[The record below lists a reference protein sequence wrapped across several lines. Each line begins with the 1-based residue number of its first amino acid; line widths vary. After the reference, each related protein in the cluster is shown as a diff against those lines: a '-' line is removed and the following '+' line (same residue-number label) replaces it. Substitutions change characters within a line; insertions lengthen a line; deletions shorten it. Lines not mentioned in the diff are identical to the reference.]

1 MGEAERAAGSAMSR
15 MLLIGCGAV
24 VVLLLGSTSAL
35 AAVRYAEPGPGG
47 ANPNCPQGNPC
58 DIEEAVELASSN
70 DEVVVLPGDYF
81 AGANQID
88 MNAAGLNVHGIVGEP
103 RPRIFSSANS
113 AIRSFDGSR
122 LAHVEISH
130 TGSIYGM
137 YVQDAGT
144 VEDVIVR
151 STAPGDFGGACGML
165 AATLRDSV
173 CWSTA
178 AVGGRGVNMDLFGPS
193 TQTARLRNVTA
204 VATGPGSI
212 GVSVN
217 GTGGGSDPVVDALAV
232 IADGTAFDVSA
243 RADADPG
250 TTATMILDHSNYAD
264 VELSGT
270 GTSVTPAGT
279 ASNQA
284 TPPQFVDAAA
294 GNFHQAPGSPT
305 IDSGAADAL
314 SGPLDIDGEARL
326 QGPAPDIGADETAN
340 PPGGKASRALTF
352 DANKANVRKGKKVR
366 FSGHVDSP
374 GNEAACESSQ
384 TVELQRKKSKATEF
398 KTFAQVQTDTQGE
411 FSLKKKVKRTRHYQA
426 VTQETATCGS
436 AASATEKVKV
446 KKKRKKEAQK

>member
-1 MGEAERAAGSAMSR
+1 MTAASATRR

-24 VVLLLGSTSAL
+24 LVLLLGSNSAL

-47 ANPNCPQGNPC
+47 ANPNCPLGNPC

-81 AGANQID
+81 VGANQID
-88 MNAAGLNVHGIVGEP
+88 MNAAGLNVHGVAGAQ

-113 AIRSFDGSR
+113 AIRSFSGSR

-137 YVQDAGT
+137 YVQEGGT

-178 AVGGRGVNMDLFGPS
+178 ATGGRGVNMDLFGPS
-193 TQTARLRNVTA
+193 THTARLRNVTA

-232 IADGTAFDVSA
+232 IADGIAFDVSA
-243 RADADPG
+243 RADPDPG
-250 TTATMILDHSNYAD
+250 TTATMTLDYSNYAD

-279 ASNQA
+279 ANNQA

-294 GNFHQAPGSPT
+294 GDFHQAPGSPT
-305 IDSGAADAL
+305 IDSGAADAF

-340 PPGGKASRALTF
+340 PPGKASLALTF
-352 DANKANVRKGKKVR
+352 DANKAKVRKGKKVR
-366 FSGHVDSP
+366 FSGEADSP
-374 GNEAACESSQ
+374 GNEAACESGQ
-384 TVELQRKKSKATEF
+384 TVELQRKRPKQTTF
-398 KTFAQVQTDTQGE
+398 TTFAQVQTDAQGG
-411 FSLKKKVKRTRHYQA
+411 FSLKKKVRKTFEYRAQ
-426 VTQETATCGS
+426 VVETGACM
-436 AASATEKVKV
+436 AALSSSEKVKV
-446 KKKRKKEAQK
+446 KKKK